1 VVARIDTA
9 TTYTILVN
17 LGEISYPQSYLT
29 STTSHA
35 DIVTDSCAIAPPTGK
50 ITIPKSFMG
59 TRPLPELLATDRLV
73 SQASRGMRV
82 KDVWDVNNAAYVRG
96 CVSSIRTAFVQTIE
110 RLKTLGIDY
119 LTLAPWTF
127 GQITSTGQ

>member
-1 VVARIDTA
+1 VVARIDPA

-82 KDVWDVNNAAYVRG
+82 KDVWDVNNAAYVGG

-110 RLKTLGIDY
+110 RLKTLAIDY